1 MKNFICLVLCCV
13 FLNFAAPAFA
23 WQRVEKPLRKVTRN
37 LLIAEALKD
46 LRESPAKITYRRILG
61 NNNTQKPIKI
71 KFKNLARINE
81 KYTNYEMISK
91 VKRKRAYIYIN
102 KKHKKAPSELLAASI
117 AGLSVH
123 DDKKNSVNEETY
135 AWAVEAVLSD
145 YFLKVNPDVVNYDS
159 TITQRQAALRQLYSK
174 SPRDAKY
181 IVSTVRKNRGGI
193 KYKWESKDYSY
204 REYREKMAKLL
215 NVYEEVKTMP
225 AFVPVSDT
233 NADNTKEE
241 NKNATEIN
249 AVQNEESCTVDEQC
263 IIDAAEQTKET
274 APQKPEIDLKL
285 YDIFQ
290 SEDNTF

>member
-1 MKNFICLVLCCV
+1 MKNFICLALCLG
-13 FLNFAAPAFA
+13 FLNLAAPAFA

-37 LLIAEALKD
+37 LLIAEALRD
-46 LRESPAKITYRRILG
+46 LKESPAKITYRRILG
-61 NNNTQKPIKI
+61 NNNTQRPIKI
-71 KFKNLARINE
+71 KFKNLSRINE

-102 KKHKKAPSELLAASI
+102 KKHKNAPSELLAASI

-135 AWAVEAVLSD
+135 AWSVEAVLSD
-145 YFLKVNPDVVNYDS
+145 YFLKVNPDVVKYDS
-159 TITQRQAALRQLYSK
+159 TITERQAALRQLYAK

-193 KYKWESKDYSY
+193 KYKWESKDFSY
-204 REYREKMAKLL
+204 GEYREKMAKLL
-215 NVYEEVKTMP
+215 NVYQEVKTMP

-233 NADNTKEE
+233 APAGQTADNVPQTE
-241 NKNATEIN
+241 N
-249 AVQNEESCTVDEQC
+249 VQNENPCTPEDQC
-263 IIDAAEQTKET
+263 IIEQPVTET
-274 APQKPEIDLKL
+274 VPQKPEIDLKL

-290 SEDNTF
+290 SENDTF